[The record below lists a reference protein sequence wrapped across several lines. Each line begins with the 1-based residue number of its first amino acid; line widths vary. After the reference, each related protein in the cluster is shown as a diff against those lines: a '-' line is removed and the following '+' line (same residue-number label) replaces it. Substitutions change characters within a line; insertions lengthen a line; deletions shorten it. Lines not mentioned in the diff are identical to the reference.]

1 MQPVESD
8 HVTIPLVPTGNGS
21 AGETKLSFSGISYA
35 IARRH
40 GPKQVLDQ
48 LSGTFRSGRLAAI
61 IGPSGAGKTSLL
73 NVLGGFRTRDVRGS
87 ILINDR
93 ELSAGSYRT
102 KVAYNTQQIAL
113 LPNITVKET
122 LEFAVDLRTR
132 YGKSKVRKRK
142 TVEDVIALLG
152 LDKCAHSQ
160 VRVISGGERK
170 RLSIAQELISE
181 PKIMLFD
188 EPTSGLDSEASYQV
202 VSYLRE
208 LARQDRCVVSV
219 VHQPSSDLLELFDD
233 IYVLSSGRC
242 MYRGSLDG
250 MIPYFENV
258 GLVCPQ
264 YYNRA
269 DFVLKITS
277 PSKPEISKVYQSMH
291 QMESIVD
298 NIQTKPKTKLS
309 KLGSQYP
316 TSHWHQFITLTRRSA
331 LSTIRNYILSILRLG
346 GLILLGAMIGI
357 IYYDIGNDASK
368 IISNTAFLCISLA
381 LVVFIN
387 AVAVVLSFPME
398 ITVLT
403 REYQANCYS
412 IAAYYFAKLA
422 TDFVPMIIGN
432 ACFHAITYYMTGQPV
447 ELDRFLR
454 FGAILLLTGWFG
466 QIFGLFGGSTFS
478 IQLAPFVVP
487 VAILTMVLFGG
498 FFIRF
503 NELVPFLRPLT
514 HLSPF
519 KYAFEG
525 VAQSIYGFNR
535 TDLACSAGSD
545 DARVC
550 PFQTGD
556 QVLAMLDMDQADY
569 GVDVGGL
576 AVIVGVMHVVV
587 YVCLWVKVR

>member
-8 HVTIPLVPTGNGS
+8 HVTIPLVSTGNGS
-21 AGETKLSFSGISYA
+21 TNRGETKLSFSGISYT

-48 LSGTFRSGRLAAI
+48 LSGTFRSGRLASI

-73 NVLGGFRTRDVRGS
+73 NVLGGFRPRDVRGS
-87 ILINDR
+87 ILLNDQ
-93 ELSAGSYRT
+93 ELSVGSYRA

-233 IYVLSSGRC
+233 VYVLSSGRC

-269 DFVLKITS
+269 DF
-277 PSKPEISKVYQSMH
+277 
-291 QMESIVD
+291 
-298 NIQTKPKTKLS
+298 
-309 KLGSQYP
+309 
-316 TSHWHQFITLTRRSA
+316 A
-331 LSTIRNYILSILRLG
+331 LSTIRDYILSILRLG

-368 IISNTAFLCISLA
+368 IISNTAFICISLA

-398 ITVLT
+398 MAVLT

-412 IAAYYFAKLA
+412 IAAYYFAKLT
-422 TDFVPMIIGN
+422 TDFVPMIVGN
-432 ACFHAITYYMTGQPV
+432 ASLPHNHLLHEAGQPV

-466 QIFGLFGGSTFS
+466 QIFGLFGGSYLPRSNF
-478 IQLAPFVVP
+478 APFVVP
-487 VAILTMVLFGG
+487 VAILTMVLT
-498 FFIRF
+498 R
-503 NELVPFLRPLT
+503 LKVPPRPFTASTGPILRARPAVTT
-514 HLSPF
+514 HGCAPSKP
-519 KYAFEG
+519 
-525 VAQSIYGFNR
+525 
-535 TDLACSAGSD
+535 
-545 DARVC
+545 
-550 PFQTGD
+550 GD

-569 GVDVGGL
+569 GVDGGGL
-576 AVIVGVMHVVV
+576 AAIVGVMHVVV
-587 YVCLWVKVR
+587 YVCLRVKD